1 MRLLVVTFNNP
12 FSCNQVLCD
21 RHYGG
26 VRYPVGGVGGI
37 ARTLA
42 DGLEEAGGQ
51 IAYKANVK
59 RILVEDGK
67 AVREQYNHGAIYEG
81 CMLEVCDYES

>member
-1 MRLLVVTFNNP
+1 M
-12 FSCNQVLCD
+12 
-21 RHYGG
+21 
-26 VRYPVGGVGGI
+26 GGI

-42 DGLEEAGGQ
+42 DGLEEAGGR

-67 AVREQYNHGAIYEG
+67 AVRRTVEPSSYLRRMTHWKFAVAKLSVLQD
-81 CMLEVCDYES
+81 L

>member
-1 MRLLVVTFNNP
+1 
-12 FSCNQVLCD
+12 
-21 RHYGG
+21 
-26 VRYPVGGVGGI
+26 VGGI

-67 AVREQYNHGAIYEG
+67 AVREQYKYHAIFKA
-81 CMLEVCDYES
+81 